1 MIDKLE
7 MFMAL
12 ARERHFGRAAEECGV
27 TQPTLSAAVKQLEE
41 QLGVLLVLRGSRY
54 QGLTPEGQRVL
65 DWARRLVADVRTMQQ
80 EIKTVRDGL
89 SGHLR
94 IAAIPTA
101 LSYVPKLT
109 MPFAEQNP
117 GVRYSILSR
126 SSADILSLLENLE
139 IDAGVTYLGNE
150 PVGRVV
156 QVPLY
161 RESHCLVTTRGAP
174 LSERKR
180 VTWRE
185 VGRVPLCLLTRGMQ
199 NRRIVDSML
208 AEMNADVTP
217 TLESDSIVALMAHV
231 RSGRWAT
238 IVPQSLAET
247 FASETLRIIPVTEP
261 DVGTMVG
268 LVTTR
273 REPHAPLIAA
283 LLRLARQVSV
293 SQKVESVAH
302 L

>member
-1 MIDKLE
+1 VIDKLE

-12 ARERHFGRAAEECGV
+12 AREKHFGRAAEERGV

-65 DWARRLVADVRTMQQ
+65 EWARRLVADVRTMQQ
-80 EIKTVRDGL
+80 EIRTVRDGL

-101 LSYVPKLT
+101 LSYVPELT
-109 MPFAEQNP
+109 TPFAEQNP

-161 RESHCLVTTRGAP
+161 RESYCLVTMRGAP

-180 VTWRE
+180 VTWGE

-199 NRRIVDSML
+199 NRRIVDSTL
-208 AEMNADVTP
+208 AEMNADATP

-247 FASETLRIIPVTEP
+247 FASEALRIIPVTEP

-283 LLRLARQVSV
+283 LLRLARQVSASRKAETLV
-293 SQKVESVAH
+293 H